1 MECGAAGACTLLG
14 QMRIASDGTEAA
26 VREGGWR
33 MSGVGFLRE
42 MGAGPTQVKPRPDE
56 SHEMDARGDSL
67 LNLQAYFSKAVSYH
81 STRKWFQLII
91 HKYSNSL

>member
-1 MECGAAGACTLLG
+1 MGALGSCRSILEWGATMEMWRGMECGAAGACTLLG

-42 MGAGPTQVKPRPDE
+42 MGAGSTQV
-56 SHEMDARGDSL
+56 
-67 LNLQAYFSKAVSYH
+67 
-81 STRKWFQLII
+81 
-91 HKYSNSL
+91 